1 MRPTSSDMHFV
12 KSVYQCI
19 RSLSSSK
26 VNLLNMT
33 RCKIHETHHA
43 GLNKHS
49 TSAAQPSPDD
59 VLAPA
64 VTDTVGRNRL
74 VINLLL
80 VATFVVILNETLMAV
95 AIPRLMRDLNVTAG
109 AVQWL
114 TTAFLL
120 TVSVVVPV
128 TGFLLQR
135 MNTRPIYVLA
145 MSLFTLGTL
154 VAALAPN
161 LEVLI
166 LARVIQASGTAI
178 MVPLLMTTVMTL
190 APPETRGKTMGFI
203 STVISVAPAIGPTI
217 SGVILNYFSWRWM
230 FVLVLPISLG
240 ALALGAR
247 RIMNVTTPNRAGIDG
262 ISVVLSALAFG
273 GVVYGLSNIGV
284 AAPPGG
290 LSAGIISA
298 AGTVCLCLFILRRI
312 HLQKTGYPL
321 LDLPTFE
328 SRNFTVSVLL
338 MASMMMALFGTVIL
352 LPIYLQNVLGLS
364 TLQTGLLLLPGGL
377 LMGLLGPHVGRLYD
391 KVGPIRL
398 LVPGVVV
405 VSSVLW
411 AMTLLSPTTRVGYIL
426 AGHVVMS
433 VGFACLFTPLFTV
446 SLSPGN
452 PSLYSHGSA
461 VIGTIQQVAGAA
473 GVALFVA
480 LMSART
486 TTLAA
491 RGLAP
496 VDALSGGIRSGFLC
510 GAIISLLAVACVFFV
525 QRPALMRD

>member
-1 MRPTSSDMHFV
+1 MTNNSESATHLSSDNV
-12 KSVYQCI
+12 VAP
-19 RSLSSSK
+19 
-26 VNLLNMT
+26 VV
-33 RCKIHETHHA
+33 A
-43 GLNKHS
+43 G
-49 TSAAQPSPDD
+49 TA
-59 VLAPA
+59 
-64 VTDTVGRNRL
+64 GRNRL

-120 TVSVVVPV
+120 TVSVVIPV

-135 MNTRPIYVLA
+135 MNTRPIFVWA
-145 MSLFTLGTL
+145 MSLFTLGTFT
-154 VAALAPN
+154 ATLAPN

-166 LARVIQASGTAI
+166 LARIIQASGTAI

-190 APPETRGKTMGFI
+190 APPQTRGKTMGFI
-203 STVISVAPAIGPTI
+203 STVLSVAPAIGPTI
-217 SGVILNYFSWRWM
+217 SGVILNYLGWRWM
-230 FVLVLPISLG
+230 FLLVLPISLG

-247 RIMNVTTPNRAGIDG
+247 RIQNVTTPHRASIDG
-262 ISVVLSALAFG
+262 VSVILSGVAFG
-273 GVVYGLSNIGV
+273 GIVYGLSNIGV
-284 AAPPGG
+284 RAAPGTIPAGVF
-290 LSAGIISA
+290 SAVGAVFLAVFIFRQIS
-298 AGTVCLCLFILRRI
+298 
-312 HLQKTGYPL
+312 LQTTGYPL
-321 LDLPTFE
+321 LDLRTFN

-338 MASMMMALFGTVIL
+338 MASMVMSLFGTIIL

-391 KVGPIRL
+391 KVGPIKL
-398 LVPGVVV
+398 VVPGAIV
-405 VSSVLW
+405 VSAVLW
-411 AMTLLSPTTRVGYIL
+411 AMTLLGPATWVGYIL

-433 VGFACLFTPLFTV
+433 VGFAFLFTPLFTV
-446 SLSPGN
+446 SLSSVK

-461 VIGTIQQVAGAA
+461 VIGTIQQVTGAA

-480 LMSART
+480 LMSARS
-486 TTLAA
+486 TTLTA

-496 VDALSGGIRSGFLC
+496 VDALSAGVRGGFLC
-510 GAIISLLAVACVFFV
+510 GAIISLFAVACAFFV
-525 QRPALMRD
+525 QRPSGQPEASH

>member
-1 MRPTSSDMHFV
+1 LTNNS
-12 KSVYQCI
+12 
-19 RSLSSSK
+19 
-26 VNLLNMT
+26 
-33 RCKIHETHHA
+33 A
-43 GLNKHS
+43 
-49 TSAAQPSPDD
+49 SAANISPAN
-59 VLAPA
+59 VLAPEA
-64 VTDTVGRNRL
+64 ADTVGRNRL

-120 TVSVVVPV
+120 TVSVVIPV
-128 TGFLLQR
+128 TGFMLQR
-135 MNTRPIYVLA
+135 MNTRPIFVWA

-154 VAALAPN
+154 IAALASN
-161 LEVLI
+161 LEMLI

-203 STVISVAPAIGPTI
+203 STVISVAPAVGPTI
-217 SGVILNYFSWRWM
+217 SGIILNYLSWRWM
-230 FVLVLPISLG
+230 FLLMLPIALG

-247 RIMNVTTPNRAGIDG
+247 RMQNVTTPHHAPIDG
-262 ISVVLSALAFG
+262 VSVILSGVAFG
-273 GVVYGLSNIGV
+273 GIVYGLSNIGV
-284 AAPPGG
+284 PAAPGTIPAAIF
-290 LSAGIISA
+290 SAVGA
-298 AGTVCLCLFILRRI
+298 VFLAVFIFRQMS
-312 HLQKTGYPL
+312 LQTKGYPL
-321 LDLPTFE
+321 LDLRTFE

-338 MASMMMALFGTVIL
+338 MASMMMSLFGTIIL

-377 LMGLLGPHVGRLYD
+377 LMGLLGPTVGRLYD
-391 KVGPIRL
+391 KAGPIRL
-398 LVPGVVV
+398 MVPGVIV
-405 VSSVLW
+405 VSAVLW
-411 AMTLLSPTTRVGYIL
+411 AMTLLGPTTWVGYIL

-433 VGFACLFTPLFTV
+433 VGFAFLFTPLFTM
-446 SLSPGN
+446 SLSSVK

-480 LMSART
+480 LMSARS
-486 TTLAA
+486 TTLTS

-496 VDALSGGIRSGFLC
+496 VDALSGGIRGGFLC
-510 GAIISLLAVACVFFV
+510 GAIISLFAVFFVFFV
-525 QRPALMRD
+525 QRPSGRPEVDHTGH

>member
-1 MRPTSSDMHFV
+1 LTN
-12 KSVYQCI
+12 KSAGA
-19 RSLSSSK
+19 SNLSADE
-26 VNLLNMT
+26 VIT
-33 RCKIHETHHA
+33 PVVA
-43 GLNKHS
+43 
-49 TSAAQPSPDD
+49 
-59 VLAPA
+59 
-64 VTDTVGRNRL
+64 DTPGRNRL

-80 VATFVVILNETLMAV
+80 VATFVVILNETFMAV
-95 AIPRLMRDLNVTAG
+95 AIPRLMRDLNVTSG

-120 TVSVVVPV
+120 TVSVVIPV

-135 MNTRPIYVLA
+135 MNTRPTFVLA

-154 VAALAPN
+154 IATMASN

-178 MVPLLMTTVMTL
+178 MMPLLMTTVMTL

-217 SGVILNYFSWRWM
+217 SGVILDYLSWRWM
-230 FVLVLPISLG
+230 FLLVLPISLG

-247 RIMNVTTPNRAGIDG
+247 RISNVTTPHRAPLDG
-262 ISVVLSALAFG
+262 ISVVLSGLAFG
-273 GVVYGLSNIGV
+273 GLVYGLSNVGV
-284 AAPPGG
+284 RATPGTMPAG
-290 LSAGIISA
+290 FFSAVGAVFLAVFIFRQLS
-298 AGTVCLCLFILRRI
+298 
-312 HLQKTGYPL
+312 LQRTGYPL
-321 LDLPTFE
+321 LDLRTFK
-328 SRNFTVSVLL
+328 SRNFTVSALL
-338 MASMMMALFGTVIL
+338 MAIMMMALFGTIIL

-391 KVGPIRL
+391 KVGPTSL
-398 LVPGVVV
+398 MVPGVIV
-405 VSSVLW
+405 VSAVLW
-411 AMTLLSPTTRVGYIL
+411 AMTLLGPTTWVGYIL

-433 VGFACLFTPLFTV
+433 VGFAFLFTPLFTA
-446 SLSPGN
+446 SLSSVK

-480 LMSART
+480 LMSARA

-491 RGLAP
+491 QGLAP
-496 VDALSGGIRSGFLC
+496 VDALSDGVRAGFLC
-510 GAIISLLAVACVFFV
+510 GAIISLFAVACVFFV
-525 QRPALMRD
+525 QKPPVPETGQMPRADGAQ